1 MVESRN
7 GASQD
12 DPSIEASTKAGAT
25 QNSNDGSIAIEVPIG
40 PHPGTVTVPEQY
52 IFEQNI
58 RQMQRAA
65 GSDPTREDSYRL
77 QGVQMID
84 NVRKALQLPV
94 RTFNTAVVY
103 YHRFRL
109 RHREV
114 EYNFQDSALAAL
126 FLACKVEDT
135 IKKAKDILCA
145 AYNLKNPEHQTT
157 PDDKLFEQ
165 SSRVMVGLERMM
177 LEIIGF
183 DFRTRHPQKYL
194 IKVVRTLLG
203 PEQGKSFLQ
212 IAYEMCMDMYKTF
225 VPIKQTCLTMVLAIV
240 ELTSR
245 VTCQYVDVMGEINP
259 SRWNVTRQSV
269 METILDLLDLY
280 TQFHKSTKLGQRYDL
295 ARFIDVKIKVNAEL
309 DAKPELSRHEFS
321 CQPCAERALAES
333 QAAAAPGAGPGLIT
347 ALTMTATYNP
357 LRTGNK
363 SSESTLRLVF
373 DREQARREAETVSSY
388 FKEEYEEIEVE
399 VEELIPEPD
408 RFPENQPNP
417 LAWFLGHLTLILCT
431 VRYAFSWLRF
441 NYYGGM
447 AKFSYRTSFI
457 AAALTYGIVVYKTFK
472 ARTKSGAPPKVVSA
486 PTSSPNGK
494 PQYAPNPLSDKIG
507 AFVRTYYDDSMAVVS
522 SLEILLWV
530 RILLS
535 AITFQKGS
543 WILIAIYTVFLRAR
557 FAQSTHVQN
566 SFQQFETKIDG
577 LVGSQGTPCGPP
589 GLDLCYVTENIIVT
603 SGPSQSYPKRAYRN
617 PLDQVVAFLDE
628 KHGEDWAI
636 WEFRAEGTGYPDE
649 AVYGRILHYPN
660 WLHGGQLK
668 KGGVGGVVVGGVS
681 GVSAA
686 NSTGTATQEDGGREG
701 SGGKGGEGDGEEEA
715 AKQSEAASKRVVVV
729 HCKAGKGRSGTVSCS
744 YLIAECGWKPADAL
758 ARFTERRMRPG
769 PAAASRSRDSSV
781 ERASAGSEEG
791 GSGGGDTS
799 AAESVS
805 SVKAKTKKAKA
816 IIRTLSQRA
825 TGNGAREGPRGDKAG
840 TGADGIDLAE
850 LDPAAAAAP
859 TSRASN
865 LSPPGRISTTEAAH
879 RANPP
884 AEAKGGAAVILKPG
898 KPVVVSTSDVK
909 ISARRSAK
917 APTSMGPTFVT
928 SVAHAWFNVFFEGQG
943 PELRGRPE
951 SSGVFEIGWDDMD
964 GLKGMVRM
972 PRSFDRV
979 AVVWRAVGAEEE
991 VRQPEVVE
999 EVPEVRAADWKG
1011 RSDVELERVGA
1022 EGEGVAEEVEVEH
1035 LDVSSTK
1042 DNWYKTPIFSSFFGW
1057 TS

>member
-1 MVESRN
+1 M
-7 GASQD
+7 ASM
-12 DPSIEASTKAGAT
+12 
-25 QNSNDGSIAIEVPIG
+25 
-40 PHPGTVTVPEQY
+40 
-52 IFEQNI
+52 
-58 RQMQRAA
+58 R
-65 GSDPTREDSYRL
+65 
-77 QGVQMID
+77 
-84 NVRKALQLPV
+84 
-94 RTFNTAVVY
+94 
-103 YHRFRL
+103 
-109 RHREV
+109 
-114 EYNFQDSALAAL
+114 
-126 FLACKVEDT
+126 
-135 IKKAKDILCA
+135 
-145 AYNLKNPEHQTT
+145 
-157 PDDKLFEQ
+157 
-165 SSRVMVGLERMM
+165 
-177 LEIIGF
+177 
-183 DFRTRHPQKYL
+183 
-194 IKVVRTLLG
+194 
-203 PEQGKSFLQ
+203 
-212 IAYEMCMDMYKTF
+212 
-225 VPIKQTCLTMVLAIV
+225 
-240 ELTSR
+240 
-245 VTCQYVDVMGEINP
+245 
-259 SRWNVTRQSV
+259 
-269 METILDLLDLY
+269 
-280 TQFHKSTKLGQRYDL
+280 
-295 ARFIDVKIKVNAEL
+295 
-309 DAKPELSRHEFS
+309 
-321 CQPCAERALAES
+321 
-333 QAAAAPGAGPGLIT
+333 
-347 ALTMTATYNP
+347 
-357 LRTGNK
+357 
-363 SSESTLRLVF
+363 
-373 DREQARREAETVSSY
+373 
-388 FKEEYEEIEVE
+388 
-399 VEELIPEPD
+399 
-408 RFPENQPNP
+408 
-417 LAWFLGHLTLILCT
+417 
-431 VRYAFSWLRF
+431 
-441 NYYGGM
+441 
-447 AKFSYRTSFI
+447 
-457 AAALTYGIVVYKTFK
+457 
-472 ARTKSGAPPKVVSA
+472 
-486 PTSSPNGK
+486 
-494 PQYAPNPLSDKIG
+494 
-507 AFVRTYYDDSMAVVS
+507 
-522 SLEILLWV
+522 
-530 RILLS
+530 
-535 AITFQKGS
+535 
-543 WILIAIYTVFLRAR
+543 
-557 FAQSTHVQN
+557 
-566 SFQQFETKIDG
+566 
-577 LVGSQGTPCGPP
+577 
-589 GLDLCYVTENIIVT
+589 
-603 SGPSQSYPKRAYRN
+603 
-617 PLDQVVAFLDE
+617 
-628 KHGEDWAI
+628 
-636 WEFRAEGTGYPDE
+636 
-649 AVYGRILHYPN
+649 N

-769 PAAASRSRDSSV
+769 GVDPEPEAVGGLRRPVGALRQKYVDREVEVVEIHVWGMRDGVRIDVEGFADEGKKMKTFHIDVDRPAAASRSRDSSV

-1022 EGEGVAEEVEVEH
+1022 EGEGVAEEVEVEVEDVQWPSGEDMGEDVDAKDGG
-1035 LDVSSTK
+1035 DVSKDKGATK
-1042 DNWYKTPIFSSFFGW
+1042 EPVRS
-1057 TS
+1057 